1 MHPFLNKRVGVSDKA
16 TAGGANGVVV
26 FTTTGDKWGFQPA
39 APVAITRW
47 GVILQVAKDAS
58 ALVLT
63 LALRPVIGS
72 DTSRAVQ
79 DTLTDSATAR
89 AAGVSLERKV
99 TGTNPNQ
106 SVGSDGSIVNIA
118 ALPTIL
124 YGDGITVLPG
134 QEAVFAVT
142 TAAAATGQG
151 YIYYEYIEYPSVPE
165 FATLQGTT
173 FNYTVVQL

>member
-1 MHPFLNKRVGVSDKA
+1 MHPFLFKKVGVSDKA

-39 APVAITRW
+39 NPVAITRW

-58 ALVLT
+58 ALVVT
-63 LALRPVIGS
+63 LALRPVVGS
-72 DTSRAVQ
+72 DTNRAVQ

-89 AAGVSLERKV
+89 AAGVILERKI
-99 TGTNPNQ
+99 TGTNPNS
-106 SVGSDGSIVNIA
+106 SVGSDGSLVNVA
-118 ALPTIL
+118 ALPTIV

-142 TAAAATGQG
+142 TGAASTGQG
-151 YIYYEYIEYPSVPE
+151 YIYYEYIEYPAVPE
-165 FATLQGTT
+165 LGSITSTVL
-173 FNYTVVQL
+173 NYTVVQL